1 MELGFMEEQAV
12 KQEHE
17 EVELLRKQNE
27 GLKRLGRRLKLVEL
41 QLQEDASN
49 WKREEVEKIESLK
62 HRQESERKK
71 LQRIERDIAYQSE
84 QIAEF

>member
-1 MELGFMEEQAV
+1 M
-12 KQEHE
+12 
-17 EVELLRKQNE
+17 
-27 GLKRLGRRLKLVEL
+27 EL